1 MQYEDVVNSEMAEK
15 RIIFGP
21 TDHRPSP
28 PPSKDASPD
37 APSKRTHSSL
47 LGAMNAEEYHH
58 NLIEVN
64 GMLK

>member
-1 MQYEDVVNSEMAEK
+1 MDEMTERRIFSESSVA
-15 RIIFGP
+15 RL
-21 TDHRPSP
+21 SP
-28 PPSKDASPD
+28 PPSRNASPD
-37 APSKRTHSSL
+37 APSRRTGSSL